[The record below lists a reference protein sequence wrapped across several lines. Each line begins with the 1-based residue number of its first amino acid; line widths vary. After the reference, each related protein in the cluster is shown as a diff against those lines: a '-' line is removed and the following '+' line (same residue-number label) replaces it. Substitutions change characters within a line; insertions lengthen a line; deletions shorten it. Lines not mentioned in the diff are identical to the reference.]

1 MSLFVNE
8 LDGWSARQDY
18 ITMSLEYMLKH
29 DVFSTVLLQSLIE
42 IQYHL

>member
-18 ITMSLEYMLKH
+18 IAMSLEYMLKH